1 MAGMSIAVHTSDDP
15 ASVLDVAGTFLES
28 DPVQHNLILT
38 LLQTR
43 VEHPEAGRYWMAVEE
58 HDVIGVVFQSPLDH
72 SATLTPM
79 SHEAVRA
86 VVDVIADEGVE
97 LPGVSGEA
105 ATVAQFAGAWSERTR
120 VPARPTLGQRLYEL
134 ADLVDQPAPGV
145 LRRARAEDL
154 GFLVESFVAFVI
166 EIGEPAEGS
175 KSVVARRLAA
185 RQLWVWD
192 AAASVSMCGLTAP
205 AEGVVRVGP
214 VYTPLELRGR
224 GYASALVSAVSAD
237 VCAAGNRCIL
247 YTDLEN
253 PTSNAIYRNIGYR
266 AVAEVLS
273 YEFRPRRMT

>member
-1 MAGMSIAVHTSDDP
+1 MAGMSIAVRTSDNP
-15 ASVLDVAGTFLES
+15 ASVLEVAGTFLAS

-38 LLQTR
+38 LLHTR

-58 HDVIGVVFQSPLDH
+58 HDVIGIVFQSPLDY

-86 VVDVIADEGVE
+86 VVDLIADEGVE

-105 ATVAQFAGAWSERTR
+105 ATAAWFAGAWSERTR

-134 ADLVDQPAPGV
+134 AAVVDQPAFGA

-154 GFLVESFVAFVI
+154 EFLVESFIAFVT
-166 EIGEPAEGS
+166 EIGDPPNGS
-175 KSVVARRLAA
+175 ESVVARRLAA
-185 RQLWVWD
+185 GQLWVWD
-192 AAASVSMCGLTAP
+192 DDVTVSVCGLSAP

-224 GYASALVSAVSAD
+224 GYASALVATVSAD
-237 VCAAGNRCIL
+237 VRAAGHRCIL
-247 YTDLEN
+247 YTDLLN
-253 PTSNAIYRNIGYR
+253 PTSNSIYRNIGYR
-266 AVAEVLS
+266 AVAEGLA
-273 YEFRPRRMT
+273 YEFAPVR